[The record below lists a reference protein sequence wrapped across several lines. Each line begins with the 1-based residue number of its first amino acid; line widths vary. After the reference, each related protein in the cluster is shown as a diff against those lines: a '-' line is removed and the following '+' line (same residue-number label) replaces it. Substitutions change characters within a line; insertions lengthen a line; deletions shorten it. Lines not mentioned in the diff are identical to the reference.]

1 MEPGSP
7 AFITVVVGILLGLTA
22 LVLAGMYFFRKR

>member
-7 AFITVVVGILLGLTA
+7 AFIVVVAGILLGLTA
-22 LVLAGMYFFRKR
+22 LVIAGMYFFRKR

>member
-7 AFITVVVGILLGLTA
+7 AFLVVVVGILLGLTA